1 MSNEVYS
8 NQQIAELLGVNK
20 DSLRVIKNRNKEQ
33 LIEGKHW
40 FLQDNQTLWTA
51 VGLEALRLIQNTV
64 KAKVS
69 DAETPDDDV
78 TDTPVT
84 PVTHNVTS
92 ETVDPLQRY
101 SSLINAVA
109 DAITPGLLQRIDN
122 AVIQRVKSDIAKPMT
137 STECVTLLTELGLK
151 PCNPELLLTG
161 NQPNLLTESKE
172 N

>member
-40 FLQDNQTLWTA
+40 FLQDNQTLWTI
-51 VGLEALRLIQNTV
+51 VGLEALKLIQNTV

-84 PVTHNVTS
+84 PSVTS

-109 DAITPGLLQRIDN
+109 DAITPGLLQQIDN
-122 AVIQRVKSDIAKPMT
+122 AVVGRVKTAIAKPMT
-137 STECVTLLTELGLK
+137 ATECVTLLTELGLK

>member
-8 NQQIAELLGVNK
+8 NQQVAELLGINK
-20 DSLRVIKNRNKEQ
+20 DSLRVFKSRNKEV
-33 LIEGKHW
+33 LLEGTHW
-40 FLQDNQTLWTA
+40 FTQDNQTLWTQFG
-51 VGLEALRLIQNTV
+51 VEQLRTLQNTV
-64 KAKVS
+64 KTRVS
-69 DAETPDDDV
+69 DVETPDDDV

-84 PVTHNVTS
+84 PSVTS

-109 DAITPGLLQRIDN
+109 DAITPRLLQRIDN
-122 AVIQRVKSDIAKPMT
+122 AVTGRVKTAIAKPMT
-137 STECVTLLTELGLK
+137 ATECVTLLTELGLK
-151 PCNPELLLTG
+151 PCNPELLLSG